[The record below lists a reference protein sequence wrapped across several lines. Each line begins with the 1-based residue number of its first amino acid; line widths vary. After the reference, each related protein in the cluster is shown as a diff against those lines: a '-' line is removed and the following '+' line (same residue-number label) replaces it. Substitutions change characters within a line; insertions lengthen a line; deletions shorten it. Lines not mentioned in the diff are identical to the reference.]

1 MVLLGQLPACSLS
14 FGRISIAPV
23 QNGEGDWSTTIS
35 CRLNSRGDDSELTN
49 KVTGWALLQFLS
61 VTKFKIVL
69 KWLFVMH
76 ILYSMIVILT
86 QLSWSNSNF
95 RVLWK
100 KPYPGLGKI
109 NSFSNFVA
117 INSQV
122 LFGCLLPLCGFS
134 SFNI

>member
-1 MVLLGQLPACSLS
+1 MSSIGRGITLSLS
-14 FGRISIAPV
+14 LSLSSLFNLLLLLIVSSKFCVIDGFTW
-23 QNGEGDWSTTIS
+23 NGSGMLPFIRKDINCSS
-35 CRLNSRGDDSELTN
+35 SE
-49 KVTGWALLQFLS
+49 WR
-61 VTKFKIVL
+61 
-69 KWLFVMH
+69 
-76 ILYSMIVILT
+76 
-86 QLSWSNSNF
+86 

-100 KPYPGLGKI
+100 KPYPGLAKI